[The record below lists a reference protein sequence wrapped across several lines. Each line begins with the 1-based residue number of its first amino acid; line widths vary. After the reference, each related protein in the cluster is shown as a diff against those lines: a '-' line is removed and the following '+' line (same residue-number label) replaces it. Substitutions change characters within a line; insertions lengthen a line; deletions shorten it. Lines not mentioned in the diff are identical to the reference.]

1 MVLAFGGAW
10 ALTHFVFDD
19 PFDPALGPTVAIAGG
34 MLALTML
41 IGLLTSRDVYRET
54 PMIAIREP
62 G

>member
-1 MVLAFGGAW
+1 M
-10 ALTHFVFDD
+10 T
-19 PFDPALGPTVAIAGG
+19 
-34 MLALTML
+34 

>member
-1 MVLAFGGAW
+1 M
-10 ALTHFVFDD
+10 
-19 PFDPALGPTVAIAGG
+19 IAGG
-34 MLALTML
+34 MLLLTMT

>member
-1 MVLAFGGAW
+1 MLLSFAGAW
-10 ALTHFVFDD
+10 GITHFVFEDR
-19 PFDPALGPTVAIAGG
+19 FDPAVGPTVFIAAG
-34 MLALTML
+34 MLLLTMT